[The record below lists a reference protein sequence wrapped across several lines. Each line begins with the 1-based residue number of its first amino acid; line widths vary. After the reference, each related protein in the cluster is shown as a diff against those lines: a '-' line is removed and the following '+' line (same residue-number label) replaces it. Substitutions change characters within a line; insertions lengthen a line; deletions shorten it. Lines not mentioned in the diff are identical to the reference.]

1 MALTWDWNGK
11 CGELVLQQKNDS
23 GEWSSYT
30 LNLYQG
36 NACLIMLH
44 EYTDTNDGKEKYEL
58 FGFFADK
65 DHMRRCLGLT
75 KGDYNMYHSEWQ
87 TFTTLT
93 LDKAKNRYWKDIVSA
108 FAQAFDTISIELYDS
123 GKKGA

>member
-1 MALTWDWNGK
+1 MALNWNWDGK
-11 CGELVLQQKNDS
+11 CGEIVLQQKNEND
-23 GEWSSYT
+23 EWQSYT

-58 FGFFADK
+58 YGFFADK
-65 DHMRRCLGLT
+65 DHMKRCLGLT
-75 KGDYNMYHSEWQ
+75 KGDYNMYSTGYER
-87 TFTTLT
+87 FTMLR

-108 FAQAFDTISIELYDS
+108 FAQAFDTITIELYDS
-123 GKKGA
+123 GKKEA